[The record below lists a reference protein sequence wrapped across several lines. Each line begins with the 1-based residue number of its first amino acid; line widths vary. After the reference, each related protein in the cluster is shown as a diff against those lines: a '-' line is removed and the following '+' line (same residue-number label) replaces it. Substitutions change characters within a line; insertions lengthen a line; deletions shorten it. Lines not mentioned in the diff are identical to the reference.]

1 MREYGQTEVQ
11 AKIAIASLKIIT
23 DSLGVSFNE
32 EEQYKN
38 E

>member
-1 MREYGQTEVQ
+1 MREHGQTEVK

-32 EEQYKN
+32 VF
-38 E
+38 